1 MIFFLVLFAHGIAQE
16 RKSTEE
22 AAKEIVFTSL
32 SKSLLIPGWGQLSE
46 KRYIEGVIF
55 FSAEVFSIYK
65 IFSYNH
71 KGNTYYSRYKQADNV
86 ADAVKFRELT
96 EKYDKRRNIFML
108 VAASIWAIN
117 LIDIYVIVR
126 NKEKRRLKLEINTNG
141 KKGLAFTLNYSF

>member
-1 MIFFLVLFAHGIAQE
+1 MTFFLILLVHGIAQE
-16 RKSTEE
+16 RKPTEE
-22 AAKEIVFTSL
+22 AEKEVVFTSL

-55 FSAEVFSIYK
+55 FSAVIFSIYK
-65 IFSYNH
+65 IISYNN
-71 KGNTYYSRYKQADNV
+71 KGNTYYSKYEQADTV
-86 ADAVKFRELT
+86 GDAVKFRELT

-108 VAASIWAIN
+108 VAVSIWAIN